1 MNLDALV
8 AASKGGSNLQQSLRA
23 SPTSL
28 VPEAAALGLGSAS
41 RRGPASLVR
50 PPLPAPDLALG
61 ARNQAAAAAL
71 LGASSGLPDGS
82 SLLGD
87 PGRDGLGGNQAL
99 YRALL
104 SRKLEEEQ
112 ALAAA
117 GLGAGAAAG
126 LGGAAAAAAGLHGAS
141 GLLGRM
147 NNPSLLGS
155 QAPTMSGDSLRQAL
169 MREQT
174 IAQAAA
180 ARTQGELNLDGSA
193 SKRAKR
199 SFP

>member
-8 AASKGGSNLQQSLRA
+8 AASKGGSSLQQSLRA

-28 VPEAAALGLGSAS
+28 VPEAAALGLGSSS

-87 PGRDGLGGNQAL
+87 PGRDALGGNQAL

-126 LGGAAAAAAGLHGAS
+126 LGGPAAAAGLHGAS